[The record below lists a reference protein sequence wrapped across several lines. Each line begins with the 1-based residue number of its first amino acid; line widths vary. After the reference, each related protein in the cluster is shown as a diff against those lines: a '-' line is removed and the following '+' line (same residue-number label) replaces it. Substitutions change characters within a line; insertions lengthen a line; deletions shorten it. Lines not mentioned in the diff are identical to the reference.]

1 MVKENDYNFSYTIL
15 FLFCL
20 RKFEAPKLR
29 VGFLTSTYTRRY
41 EQLQSDRWPRYSRK
55 SGNWGGEGE
64 NKAWYN
70 LSQKRRTGLEIVPP
84 VTAIYGSCNQFD

>member
-20 RKFEAPKLR
+20 RKFEATEVASWISHEYLHPSLRAIAKRSLVAILEKEWKL
-29 VGFLTSTYTRRY
+29 
-41 EQLQSDRWPRYSRK
+41 
-55 SGNWGGEGE
+55 GGGGE

-70 LSQKRRTGLEIVPP
+70 LSQKRRTGPEIVPP